1 MGVVPSGGRRV
12 ARWPPLSLP
21 SFFFFFFFK
30 KSLFIYLLINLY
42 FFIKMDT
49 WRWRVGLTDSVKL
62 VDGKSTQG
70 VKCNYCNSQGPPMHF
85 LNHKE

>member
-1 MGVVPSGGRRV
+1 
-12 ARWPPLSLP
+12 
-21 SFFFFFFFK
+21 
-30 KSLFIYLLINLY
+30 
-42 FFIKMDT
+42 MDT